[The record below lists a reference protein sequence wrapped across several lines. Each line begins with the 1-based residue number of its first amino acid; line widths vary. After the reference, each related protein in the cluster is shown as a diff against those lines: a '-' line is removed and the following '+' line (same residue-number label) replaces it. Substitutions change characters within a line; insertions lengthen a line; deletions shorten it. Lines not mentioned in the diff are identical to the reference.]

1 MKKQKWMKRIICGAL
16 VLAMVVPTILSV
28 AVSAVTLPVDEV
40 DGIDSVSAYDFMTN
54 MDYLV
59 SDIQDDAMGA
69 GLSVVTE
76 DHVLN
81 IFENS
86 QQVYLDGAMYSLET
100 EEVTDETTGET
111 YLFPVSKN
119 PVEAV
124 FEPVSD
130 ANGEDQEIT
139 VSSNFYIPV
148 EFLTSRL
155 GMEEPVDG
163 AYNFEKETETEA
175 ETTEDGTPAESQ
187 ETTAET
193 TTEERVYTVVPED
206 DLVSGNSILLD

>member
-111 YLFPVSKN
+111 YLFPASKN

-163 AYNFEKETETEA
+163 AYNFEEETETEA